1 MELLNKLRDASTV
14 NGTDDREA
22 LLKHWYV
29 ALVQM
34 NCEKIVE
41 KKLQTIGFQTF
52 LPVQTEIHYWSDRK
66 KKIDRIII
74 PAMLFLKLSTEEIK
88 KVRGFS
94 FVYKLLTA
102 PGENVPAIIPEEQIN
117 QFKFMLSNSDSE
129 ITIEP
134 LTIQKGDKVRVKR
147 GSLQGVTGYVNTRPD
162 GKSNIMVVIDYLGC
176 ACVSISLN
184 DLEYIKK

>member
-1 MELLNKLRDASTV
+1 MESLDKLRDVSTV

-34 NCEKIVE
+34 NCEKTVE
-41 KKLQTIGFQTF
+41 KKLQAVGFQTF
-52 LPVQTEIHYWSDRK
+52 LPVQTEIHRWSDRK
-66 KKIDRIII
+66 KKIDRIVI
-74 PAMLFLKLSTEEIK
+74 PMMLFVKLSSEEIK
-88 KVRGFS
+88 KVRNFS

-102 PGENVPAIIPEEQIN
+102 PGESVPAVIPEEQID
-117 QFKFMLSNSDSE
+117 QFKFMLGNSDSE

-134 LTIQKGDKVRVKR
+134 LTVQKGDKVRVRR
-147 GSLQGVTGYVNTRPD
+147 GSLRGLTGYAGNSSD
-162 GKSNIMVVIDYLGC
+162 GKSKILVVIDYLGC

-184 DLEYIKK
+184 DLESIE